1 MSGDGKSED
10 LIFGGWSEP
19 DSPSLQDHTIL
30 HKVKKQYLEKSGTNP
45 EQFLAVLVRTQVVA
59 GTNYLFKVDVGG
71 DIYSHLRVFNPLPC
85 RHKEPDLECFQLNKT
100 KDDELEIF

>member
-1 MSGDGKSED
+1 MSDNAKSEYP
-10 LIFGGWSEP
+10 LKGGWTEP
-19 DSPSLQDHTIL
+19 DSPSLQDQAIL

-45 EQFLAVLVRTQVVA
+45 EQFLAVLVRTQLVA

-71 DIYSHLRVFNPLPC
+71 DLYSHLSVFNPLPYT
-85 RHKEPDLECFQLNKT
+85 HKEPDLVSFQLNKT